1 VNATS
6 GMADSRAAVRPNM
19 LVRTAILAFLWWLI
33 AQGQTNAWLIG
44 LPTVALAAMA
54 SVYLGRAT
62 SPEIS
67 LAGLSGFMVL
77 FLRESVRG
85 GIDVARRT
93 LAPRLRIR
101 PGFKTYRMQLT
112 DPSARVLLVNC
123 LSLCVVNSQLSP
135 KTASLDW
142 LSKARCQ
149 FNSLPH
155 KTGETDSIGQMID
168 SAEL

>member
-112 DPSARVLLVNC
+112 DPSARVLT
-123 LSLCVVNSQLSP
+123 LCVVNSQLSP
-135 KTASLDW
+135 KTASLD
-142 LSKARCQ
+142 
-149 FNSLPH
+149 
-155 KTGETDSIGQMID
+155 
-168 SAEL
+168 